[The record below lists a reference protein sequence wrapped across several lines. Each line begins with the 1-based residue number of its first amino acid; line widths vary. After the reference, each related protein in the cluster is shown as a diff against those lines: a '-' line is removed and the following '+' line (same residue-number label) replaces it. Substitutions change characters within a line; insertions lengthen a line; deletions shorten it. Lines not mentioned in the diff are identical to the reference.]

1 MTAAQEILA
10 HNRQFRDSNRD
21 DLELKIASM
30 RKDVYPF
37 FRATAHLFYRDM
49 AALPSSP
56 YTNAQTGRCWL
67 AGDAHPANF
76 GSMRDAGGGQVFA
89 VSDFDEAYPGQYLW
103 DLRRLAVGLLLAPYA
118 TALEPDERRAA
129 IAAMATA
136 YLACMEQF
144 QSPGAAQ
151 AFRLSE
157 DNTSG
162 IVQKTIK
169 KGAKGERGELLAKFQ
184 DKNTGAL
191 SQAKIDEVVAAMPGY
206 VAGIAPSLRKPAGF
220 YEVLDVGQRFGAGM
234 GSLGKL
240 RYYALLR
247 GGADGQV
254 LLELKQAIA
263 SAVAQASPG
272 ELPEAAGG
280 GHEGRRI
287 ALAQQAML
295 PGADPL
301 AGYATIG
308 GLPFYVH
315 EKAPTDKDFKYED
328 IATAAELNKAAASLG
343 MALASAHALT
353 GQNLASPPATAD
365 IAGQIHR
372 AVSSLGGFLAE
383 LTGFADS
390 YAAKARQDWQ
400 DFDAAVARGEP
411 MY

>member
-10 HNRQFRDSNRD
+10 HNRQFRDSNKE
-21 DLELKIASM
+21 DLALKIASM
-30 RKDVYPF
+30 REDVYPF

-67 AGDAHPANF
+67 VGDAHPANF
-76 GSMRDAGGGQVFA
+76 GALRDAGGAQVFA
-89 VSDFDEAYPGQYLW
+89 VSDFDEAHPGQYLW

-118 TALEPDERRAA
+118 NKPAPDERRAA

-144 QSPGAAQ
+144 RSAGAAQ
-151 AFRLSE
+151 AFRLTE

-169 KGAKGERGELLAKFQ
+169 KGAKGERGELLAKF
-184 DKNTGAL
+184 KGEETAAP
-191 SQAKIDEVVAAMPGY
+191 SQARIDAVLAAMPGY
-206 VAGIAPSLRKPAGF
+206 IAAIAPAMRKPEGF
-220 YEVLDVGQRFGAGM
+220 YDVLDVRQRFGAGM

-247 GGADGQV
+247 GGAEGQV
-254 LLELKQAIA
+254 MLELKQAIA

-272 ELPEAAGG
+272 VLPAASGD
-280 GHEGRRI
+280 GHEGRRV

-301 AGYATIG
+301 AGYATIA
-308 GLPFYVH
+308 GLPFHVH
-315 EKAPTDKDFKYED
+315 EKAPSDKDFKYQE

-343 MALASAHALT
+343 MALASAHALA

-365 IAGQIHR
+365 IAAQIHA
-372 AVSSLGGFLAE
+372 AVSRQGGFLAE

-390 YAAKARQDWQ
+390 YAAKVGRDWR
-400 DFDAAVARGEP
+400 DFLAADARGEP